1 MASILVTG
9 SSRGIGRATALTLG
23 RAGHTVHAT
32 MRNPAAATSLAETIA
47 EEGLAVHLSA
57 MDVTIDSSVA
67 DGIAAIEAAHG
78 PLDALVNNAGIE
90 HHGSIEELPLVD
102 IRAIMETN
110 YFGALRCIQA
120 VMPSMRAR
128 RRGCIVNVTSVA
140 GRISSS
146 PLGAYAASKFA
157 LEAAS
162 EALAQEAAM
171 FGVRVAIV
179 QPGII
184 NTEMAQAITTEHDT
198 SPYPHARRFGGLFAA
213 SLQHPTSPML
223 VAETIREIVEG
234 DTGRLRHPVGP
245 DAEPFLAWRAAMTDE
260 EWVAWGAAQDEEWYA
275 SVELD
280 FGLDARRG

>member
-9 SSRGIGRATALTLG
+9 SSRGIGLATALTLG

-32 MRNPAAATSLAETIA
+32 MRNPAAAPSLADTA
-47 EEGLAVHLSA
+47 RAEGLAIHVA
-57 MDVTIDSSVA
+57 TMDVTVDAAVA
-67 DGIAAIEAAHG
+67 EGIAAIQAAHG

-90 HHGSIEELPLVD
+90 YHGSLEELPLAD

-110 YFGALRCIQA
+110 YFGAIRCIQA

-128 RRGCIVNVTSVA
+128 RQGCIVNITSVA

-162 EALAQEAAM
+162 EALAQEAKM

-213 SLQHPTSPML
+213 SLQQPTSPML
-223 VAETIREIVEG
+223 VAGTIREIIEH

-245 DAEPFLAWRAAMTDE
+245 DAESFLAWRAAMTDE
-260 EWVAWGAAQDEEWYA
+260 EWVAWGAADDDAWYA
-275 SVELD
+275 SVQRD
-280 FGLDARRG
+280 FGIDARRG

>member
-47 EEGLAVHLSA
+47 EEGLAVHLSS

-90 HHGSIEELPLVD
+90 YHGSIEELPLAD

-110 YFGALRCIQA
+110 YFGAIRCIQA

-162 EALAQEAAM
+162 EALAQEAKM

-184 NTEMAQAITTEHDT
+184 NTDMAQAITTEHDT
-198 SPYPHARRFGGLFAA
+198 SPYPHTRRFGGLFAA
-213 SLQHPTSPML
+213 SLQQPTPPTL
-223 VAETIREIVEG
+223 VAETIREIIER

-275 SVELD
+275 SVERD
-280 FGLDARRG
+280 FGINARRG